1 MHKPDLDTIEKLA
14 KVLELPAAYFVATPD
29 VVAEAILIISQMP
42 PKKQKEA
49 LDLMRKLSQR

>member
-29 VVAEAILIISQMP
+29 VVAEVILVISQMP
-42 PKKQKEA
+42 PKKQKKA
-49 LDLMRKLSQR
+49 LEFVKKLSQR